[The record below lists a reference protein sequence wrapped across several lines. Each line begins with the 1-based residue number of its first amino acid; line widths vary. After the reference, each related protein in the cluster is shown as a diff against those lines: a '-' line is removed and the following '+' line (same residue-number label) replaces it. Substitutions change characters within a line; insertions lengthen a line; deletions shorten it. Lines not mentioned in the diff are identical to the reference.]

1 MQILSAIV
9 IRFLKKKSVDIIF
22 NLISQLH
29 ISCFKDQREISIK
42 DKIFLKERARF
53 HFEKCSPF
61 LSFLPMKRKIKINRN
76 RSILY
81 TKYFL
86 SFFLSSRKYL
96 PSSKSIR
103 NFWRMV
109 KSHHVEPSTREV
121 ERILAREFFAF
132 DSQIHREDPECR
144 AIEATKKGRNG
155 EINSDPGQNGRLE
168 SHYLAITVQNTRSS
182 PLPPHSTMRDVILFL
197 RFNFLRFASILK
209 IFLSFL
215 HFFSISKKKNTSL
228 IFFLDSPFNW
238 SFFRHVNLKSWKKVY
253 VLIHLSFLKKNFVP
267 NLPFFSIHFFFR
279 SRVKFRYN
287 YRSFFSSDLPF
298 NCSSVNLKKLMDK
311 YIHTIHPLY
320 YYYFFIS

>member
-61 LSFLPMKRKIKINRN
+61 LSFLPMKRKVKINRN

-109 KSHHVEPSTREV
+109 KSHYVEPPPRGRLNESWHANSLRSIRKSIVKIPSVEPSKR
-121 ERILAREFFAF
+121 
-132 DSQIHREDPECR
+132 Q
-144 AIEATKKGRNG
+144 KKG
-155 EINSDPGQNGRLE
+155 EM
-168 SHYLAITVQNTRSS
+168 A
-182 PLPPHSTMRDVILFL
+182 
-197 RFNFLRFASILK
+197 K
-209 IFLSFL
+209 
-215 HFFSISKKKNTSL
+215 
-228 IFFLDSPFNW
+228 
-238 SFFRHVNLKSWKKVY
+238 
-253 VLIHLSFLKKNFVP
+253 
-267 NLPFFSIHFFFR
+267 
-279 SRVKFRYN
+279 
-287 YRSFFSSDLPF
+287 
-298 NCSSVNLKKLMDK
+298 
-311 YIHTIHPLY
+311 
-320 YYYFFIS
+320 

>member
-61 LSFLPMKRKIKINRN
+61 LSFLPMKRKVKINRN

-168 SHYLAITVQNTRSS
+168 SHYLAITVQNLPS
-182 PLPPHSTMRDVILFL
+182 PLIQQCEM
-197 RFNFLRFASILK
+197 
-209 IFLSFL
+209 
-215 HFFSISKKKNTSL
+215 
-228 IFFLDSPFNW
+228 
-238 SFFRHVNLKSWKKVY
+238 
-253 VLIHLSFLKKNFVP
+253 
-267 NLPFFSIHFFFR
+267 
-279 SRVKFRYN
+279 
-287 YRSFFSSDLPF
+287 
-298 NCSSVNLKKLMDK
+298 
-311 YIHTIHPLY
+311 
-320 YYYFFIS
+320 